1 MMGGGGGGD
10 LGFSLLGDWLGN
22 QRGAFD
28 DYSDSLAN
36 LMNKFNIWSNQGS
49 AANDAL
55 AQQYQKLFSN
65 PAFMQDQLASQFQ
78 TSPYQKSILNN
89 DTTLMNNNA
98 ANTGMLGS
106 GAANK
111 ALGSYLNDQVG
122 QFQNQYVTQGL
133 GQYDQGLNVANNI
146 ANRGLS
152 ALGTGSEYGQ
162 ESAAGRLQGDRA
174 QDQMWQNMA
183 NDVGS
188 QLGSMENP
196 MGGMSGGGGG
206 MMGGSGG
213 GGGLGS
219 LLSLFMS
226 IL

>member
-1 MMGGGGGGD
+1 MGGGGGGD

-22 QRGAFD
+22 QRGAFS
-28 DYSDSLAN
+28 DYSDRLAD
-36 LMNKFNIWSNQGS
+36 LMHKFDFWSNQGS
-49 AANDAL
+49 DANSAL

-65 PAFMQDQLASQFQ
+65 PAFMEDQLASQFQ
-78 TSPYQKSILNN
+78 TSPYQKSILSN

-146 ANRGLS
+146 ANRGLQ
-152 ALGTGSEYGQ
+152 ALTTGSQYGQ
-162 ESAAGRLQGDRA
+162 ESAAGKLQGDRA

-188 QLGSMENP
+188 SLGSVENP
-196 MGGMSGGGGG
+196 MGSMGGGGGGG
-206 MMGGSGG
+206 MMGGGG
-213 GGGLGS
+213 MGGGLGS
-219 LLSLFMS
+219 LLGLFMS